1 MFHFKVSGY
10 CLHKST
16 LQSLIA
22 EFCKIKQ
29 QGIVFSKEELHLKPK
44 VKEFTNDQALIT
56 EVQELTARG
65 VDRTDI
71 YVLTHDADRTNRLAD
86 NANINTIGIEEEGI
100 GTAVGNIFRK
110 KEDDLRE
117 KLQNIRDNCF

>member
-1 MFHFKVSGY
+1 M
-10 CLHKST
+10 
-16 LQSLIA
+16 
-22 EFCKIKQ
+22 
-29 QGIVFSKEELHLKPK
+29 KPK